1 MLEPRGMHSNG
12 MYFLSKATKALAGHR
27 DAGNSLIFILEGQ
40 FPDVSL
46 TKLGARAQQPL
57 ALQISQ
63 DLCRR

>member
-27 DAGNSLIFILEGQ
+27 DAGNHLDGR

-46 TKLGARAQQPL
+46 TRLGARAQEPL
-57 ALQISQ
+57 ALHITQ
-63 DLCRR
+63 DFV